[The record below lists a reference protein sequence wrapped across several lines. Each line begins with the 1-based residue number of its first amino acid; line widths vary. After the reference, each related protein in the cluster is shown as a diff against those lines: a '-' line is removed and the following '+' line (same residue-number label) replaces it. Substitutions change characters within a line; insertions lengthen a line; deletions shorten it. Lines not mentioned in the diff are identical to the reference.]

1 MIGKISLK
9 EKIQEIGDKPWTPI
23 EVAKVNDQVI
33 RLALFDGEYPWHK
46 HAKEDELFYVYKG
59 SVIIQFK
66 DRENVVLNEGEI
78 VVVPRGVV
86 HSPRSLK
93 RSYVLMFEP
102 YTLKSP
108 GD

>member
-9 EKIQEIGDKPWTPI
+9 DKIQEIGDRPWTPI

-33 RLALFDGEYPWHK
+33 RIALCDGEYHWHK
-46 HAKEDELFYVYKG
+46 HEKEDELFYVHKG
-59 SVIIQFK
+59 SIIIQFK
-66 DRENVVLNEGEI
+66 DRENVVLNEGELL
-78 VVVPRGVV
+78 VVPRGVE
-86 HSPRSLK
+86 HCPKSLEK
-93 RSYVLMFEP
+93 SYVLMFEP